1 MTVRRGAD
9 GIIPYHVASRLCPPE
24 SSIIAALQAEILALK
39 EQLEPLK
46 GQLEQLQAQVD
57 WFKRQRFGEKS
68 EKRHLLD
75 TQS

>member
-1 MTVRRGAD
+1 MLPA
-9 GIIPYHVASRLCPPE
+9 ASVPPE

-75 TQS
+75 TQSQADRNRSD